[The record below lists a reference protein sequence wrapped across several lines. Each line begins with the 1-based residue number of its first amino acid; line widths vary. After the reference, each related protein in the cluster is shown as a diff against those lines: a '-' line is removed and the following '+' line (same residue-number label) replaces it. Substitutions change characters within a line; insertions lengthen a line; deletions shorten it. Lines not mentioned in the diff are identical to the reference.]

1 MVFIMDSKNNTHKAK
16 IKFSLRSKEFEI
28 SGDEQ
33 FVNDQ
38 IENFKSI
45 IQGSLEKLI
54 VQENLDTSKKTAVYL
69 PSASDEIEVVDYVVE
84 KPQTTESTGLAHE
97 NVLVIDGDVVKV
109 IADVPGNTTSKK
121 MINVILLYMWGKMQ
135 LGIIDVTFKEL
146 RDMCVD
152 YGEVDK
158 PNFSLHLNKQK
169 KLLLTSG
176 SGQSQSAKLIRPG
189 IKTAEELIKQLNNE

>member
-1 MVFIMDSKNNTHKAK
+1 MGAENNTHKAK

-33 FVNDQ
+33 FVNSQ

-54 VQENLDTSKKTAVYL
+54 VQENLDANKKTTTYL
-69 PSASDEIEVVDYVVE
+69 PSVSGDIEVVDFIEE
-84 KPQTTESTGLAHE
+84 KTQTTTSAELAYE
-97 NVLVIDGDVVKV
+97 NVIVIDGDIVKV

-121 MINVILLYMWGKMQ
+121 MVNVILLYMWGKMQ
-135 LGIIDVTFKEL
+135 LGINDISFKEL
-146 RDMCVD
+146 RDMCVN

-158 PNFSLHLNKQK
+158 PNFSMTLNKQK
-169 KLLLTSG
+169 KFLLING
-176 SGQSQSAKLIRPG
+176 SGKTQAAKLIRPG
-189 IKTAEELIKQLNNE
+189 IKHAEELIKQLNNE

>member
-1 MVFIMDSKNNTHKAK
+1 MGAENNTHKAK

-33 FVNDQ
+33 FVNSQ

-54 VQENLDTSKKTAVYL
+54 VQENLDANKKTTTYL
-69 PSASDEIEVVDYVVE
+69 PSVSGDIEVVDFIEE
-84 KPQTTESTGLAHE
+84 KTQTTTSAELAYE
-97 NVLVIDGDVVKV
+97 NVIVIDGDIVKV

-121 MINVILLYMWGKMQ
+121 MVNVILLYMWGKMQ
-135 LGIIDVTFKEL
+135 LGINDISFKEL
-146 RDMCVD
+146 RDMCVN

-158 PNFSLHLNKQK
+158 PNFSMTLNKQK
-169 KLLLTSG
+169 KFLLING
-176 SGQSQSAKLIRPG
+176 SGKMQAAKLIRPG
-189 IKTAEELIKQLNNE
+189 IKHAEELIKQLNNE

>member
-1 MVFIMDSKNNTHKAK
+1 MDSNNKHKAK

-28 SGDEQ
+28 SGGQQ
-33 FVNDQ
+33 FVTDQ

-54 VQENLDTSKKTAVYL
+54 VQENLDAKKKTAVYL
-69 PSASDEIEVVDYVVE
+69 PSASEEIEVIDYIEE
-84 KPQTTESTGLAHE
+84 KPQTNTPETQAHE

-109 IADVPGNTTSKK
+109 IADVPGNATSKK

-135 LGIIDVTFKEL
+135 LGINEVTFKEL
-146 RDMCVD
+146 RDMCVN

-158 PNFSLHLNKQK
+158 PNFSKLLNKQK
-169 KLLLTSG
+169 KYLLISG

-189 IKTAEELIKQLNNE
+189 IIAAENLIKQLNNE

>member
-1 MVFIMDSKNNTHKAK
+1 MDSKNNKHKAK

-54 VQENLDTSKKTAVYL
+54 VQENIEANKKSAVYL
-69 PSASDEIEVVDYVVE
+69 PSVSDEIEVVDYIEE
-84 KPQTTESTGLAHE
+84 KPQVNVSKESKSLDYE

-109 IADVPGNTTSKK
+109 IADMPGNSTSKR
-121 MINVILLYMWGKMQ
+121 MINVILLYMWGKLQ
-135 LGIIDVTFKEL
+135 LGITDITFKEL
-146 RDMCVD
+146 RDMCVN

-169 KLLLTSG
+169 KFLLISG

-189 IKTAEELIKQLNNE
+189 IKMAENLIKQLNDE

>member
-1 MVFIMDSKNNTHKAK
+1 MDSKKNTHKAK

-28 SGDEQ
+28 SGDQQ

-54 VQENLDTSKKTAVYL
+54 VQENLDASKKASVYL
-69 PSASDEIEVVDYVVE
+69 PHTSDEIEVVDYIEE
-84 KPQTTESTGLAHE
+84 KTQTSTSSELAYE

-135 LGIIDVTFKEL
+135 LGIYDISFKEL
-146 RDMCVD
+146 RDMCVN

-158 PNFSLHLNKQK
+158 PNFSMTLNKQK
-169 KLLLTSG
+169 KFLLVSG
-176 SGQSQSAKLIRPG
+176 SGKTQEAKLIRPG
-189 IKTAEELIKQLNNE
+189 IKHAEELIKQLNNE